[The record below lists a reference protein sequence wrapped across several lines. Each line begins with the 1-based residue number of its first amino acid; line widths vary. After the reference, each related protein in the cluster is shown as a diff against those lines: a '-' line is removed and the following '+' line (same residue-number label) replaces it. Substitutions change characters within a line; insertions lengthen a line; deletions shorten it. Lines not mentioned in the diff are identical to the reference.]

1 MNLNQRLI
9 KALSPLGL
17 PAAPDVDVKHRNRT
31 FTFNYDLLPDQFA
44 DGRPLYWRA
53 LVQVHLFLP
62 LEEDS
67 VALRGMIPG
76 ILAGA
81 GFTWPEV
88 VDATDGQSQH
98 YVFET
103 ETIMK
108 VEV

>member
-31 FTFNYDLLPDQFA
+31 FTFNYELLPTQFA

-67 VALRGMIPG
+67 VALRGMVPG

-108 VEV
+108 VED